1 MEAIAADAPK
11 SVATY
16 KRRSAPPFWRPDTH
30 QIDVSKGRMI
40 GYTPANELIQA
51 AKSLGNQVGMTMVV
65 LGVIERDSH
74 NGASRHLGNYTACRQ
89 MISKG
94 ALGYHDMQ
102 GSLRYHSHRAGYA
115 QKKDRKQS
123 FQSDRPE

>member
-1 MEAIAADAPK
+1 
-11 SVATY
+11 
-16 KRRSAPPFWRPDTH
+16 
-30 QIDVSKGRMI
+30 MI

-51 AKSLGNQVGMTMVV
+51 AKSVSNQVGVPMIV

-74 NGASRHLGNYTACRQ
+74 YGASRHFGNYTACRQ

-94 ALGYHDMQ
+94 ALRDHNMQ
-102 GSLRYHSHRAGYA
+102 GSLRYHNHRVGYA

-123 FQSDRPE
+123 FQSDCLV